1 LGSIKRLKSRSFEKV
16 NGMSLNSLER
26 TIDKVLSQKESA
38 LISEI
43 DSALQ
48 KSLKNLESS
57 KSILEVEYDGII
69 ESSKKQAENLKRQI
83 IGSSTL
89 NARNKELIIIESAID
104 EIFTKAKEK
113 LAQSNNEKNYEKL
126 LTRMI
131 QDSVSKLGSD
141 IVIQCNK
148 TDQKLVRKI
157 SSQESTGKNMKI
169 SVSDDFLD
177 IIGGIKATSVDGT
190 MTLDNTLDSNIETLK
205 PLIRKDIVQLLRRE
219 KK

>member
-1 LGSIKRLKSRSFEKV
+1 
-16 NGMSLNSLER
+16 MSLNSLER

-113 LAQSNNEKNYEKL
+113 LTQSNNEKNYEKL

-148 TDQKLVRKI
+148 ADQKLVRKI

>member
-1 LGSIKRLKSRSFEKV
+1 
-16 NGMSLNSLER
+16 MSLNSLER

-57 KSILEVEYDGII
+57 KSSLQTEYDSII

-89 NARNKELIIIESAID
+89 NARNKELVIIESAID
-104 EIFTKAKEK
+104 EIFSKAREK
-113 LAQSNNEKNYEKL
+113 LAESNSQKNYEKL

-131 QDSVSKLGSD
+131 EDTAAKLGSEL
-141 IVIQCNK
+141 IIQCNK
-148 TDQKLVRKI
+148 TDLKLVKKLSSEI
-157 SSQESTGKNMKI
+157 STEKKMKI
-169 SVSDDFLD
+169 TVSDEVTD

-190 MTLDNTLDSNIETLK
+190 MTFDNTLDSSIESLK
-205 PLIRKDIVQLLRRE
+205 PLIRKDIVHLLRGE
-219 KK
+219 NK

>member
-1 LGSIKRLKSRSFEKV
+1 
-16 NGMSLNSLER
+16 MSLNSLER

-48 KSLKNLESS
+48 NSLKNLETS
-57 KSILEVEYDGII
+57 KGSLQVEYANII

-89 NARNKELIIIESAID
+89 NARNKELVIIESAID
-104 EIFTKAKEK
+104 EIFNKAKEK
-113 LAQSNNEKNYEKL
+113 LSKGNNEKDYEKL

-131 QDSVSKLGSD
+131 QDSVAKLGSE
-141 IVIQCNK
+141 IIIQCNSA
-148 TDQKLVRKI
+148 DLKLVKKI
-157 SSQESTGKNMKI
+157 SSQESSDKKMKI
-169 SVSDDFLD
+169 TVSDEAID
-177 IIGGIKATSVDGT
+177 IIGGIKAASVDGT

-205 PLIRKDIVQLLRRE
+205 PLIRKDIVQLLRGENR
-219 KK
+219 

>member
-1 LGSIKRLKSRSFEKV
+1 
-16 NGMSLNSLER
+16 MSLNSLER
-26 TIDKVLSQKESA
+26 TIDKVLSQKESE
-38 LISEI
+38 LISDI

-48 KSLKNLESS
+48 NSLKNLESS
-57 KSILEVEYDGII
+57 KSTLQVEYDAII

-89 NARNKELIIIESAID
+89 NARNKELVIIESAID

-126 LTRMI
+126 LTRLI

-141 IVIQCNK
+141 TVIQCNK
-148 TDQKLVRKI
+148 ADQKLVRKV

-169 SVSDDFLD
+169 SVSDDFID
-177 IIGGIKATSVDGT
+177 IIGGIKATSADGT
-190 MTLDNTLDSNIETLK
+190 MTLDNTLDSNIKSLK
-205 PLIRKDIVQLLRRE
+205 PLIRKDIVQLLRGE
-219 KK
+219 NK

>member
-1 LGSIKRLKSRSFEKV
+1 
-16 NGMSLNSLER
+16 MSLNSLER
-26 TIDKVLSQKESA
+26 TIDKVLSQKESE
-38 LISEI
+38 LISDI

-48 KSLKNLESS
+48 NSLKNLESS
-57 KSILEVEYDGII
+57 KSTLQVEYDAII

-89 NARNKELIIIESAID
+89 NARNNELVIIESAID

-126 LTRMI
+126 LTRLI

-141 IVIQCNK
+141 TVIQCNK
-148 TDQKLVRKI
+148 ADQKLVRKV

-169 SVSDDFLD
+169 SVSDDFID
-177 IIGGIKATSVDGT
+177 IIGGIKATSADGT
-190 MTLDNTLDSNIETLK
+190 MTLDNTLDSNIESLK
-205 PLIRKDIVQLLRRE
+205 PLIRKDIVQLLRGE
-219 KK
+219 NK

>member
-1 LGSIKRLKSRSFEKV
+1 
-16 NGMSLNSLER
+16 MSLNSLER

-57 KSILEVEYDGII
+57 KSSLQTEYDSII

-89 NARNKELIIIESAID
+89 NARNKELVIIESAID
-104 EIFTKAKEK
+104 EIFNKAREK
-113 LAQSNNEKNYEKL
+113 LAESNSQKNYEKL

-131 QDSVSKLGSD
+131 EDTAARLGSEL
-141 IVIQCNK
+141 IIQCNK
-148 TDQKLVRKI
+148 TDLKLAKKLSSEI
-157 SSQESTGKNMKI
+157 STEKKMKI
-169 SVSDDFLD
+169 NVSDEVTD

-190 MTLDNTLDSNIETLK
+190 MTLDNTLDSSIESLK
-205 PLIRKDIVQLLRRE
+205 PLIRKDIVHLLRGE
-219 KK
+219 NK

>member
-1 LGSIKRLKSRSFEKV
+1 
-16 NGMSLNSLER
+16 MSLNSLER
-26 TIDKVLSQKESA
+26 TIDKVLSQKESE
-38 LISEI
+38 LVSEI

-48 KSLKNLESS
+48 NSLKNLESS
-57 KSILEVEYDGII
+57 KSTLQVEYDGII

-113 LAQSNNEKNYEKL
+113 LAQSNNEKKYEKL

-177 IIGGIKATSVDGT
+177 MIGGIKATSVDGT
-190 MTLDNTLDSNIETLK
+190 MTLDSTLDSNIESLK
-205 PLIRKDIVQLLRRE
+205 PLIRKDIVQLLRGE
-219 KK
+219 IK

>member
-1 LGSIKRLKSRSFEKV
+1 
-16 NGMSLNSLER
+16 MSSNSLER

-48 KSLKNLESS
+48 NSLKNLESS
-57 KSILEVEYDGII
+57 KSSLQVEYDNII

-89 NARNKELIIIESAID
+89 NARNKELVIIESAID
-104 EIFTKAKEK
+104 EIFDKAKEK
-113 LAQSNNEKNYEKL
+113 LAKSNNEKNYEKL

-131 QDSVSKLGSD
+131 QDSSAKLGSE

-148 TDQKLVRKI
+148 TDLNLVKKLV
-157 SSQESTGKNMKI
+157 SQEASNKKSKVTL
-169 SVSDDFLD
+169 SDEVVD
-177 IIGGIKATSVDGT
+177 IIGGIKAASVDGT
-190 MTLDNTLDSNIETLK
+190 MSLDNTLDSNIESLK
-205 PLIRKDIVQLLRRE
+205 PLIRKEIVQLLRGE
-219 KK
+219 KE

>member
-1 LGSIKRLKSRSFEKV
+1 
-16 NGMSLNSLER
+16 MSLNSLER
-26 TIDKVLSQKESA
+26 TIDEVLSQKESA

-48 KSLKNLESS
+48 NSLKNLESS
-57 KSILEVEYDGII
+57 KSTLQVEYDGII

-83 IGSSTL
+83 IGSSAL

-113 LAQSNNEKNYEKL
+113 LTQSNNEKNYEKL

-148 TDQKLVRKI
+148 ADQKLVRKI

-177 IIGGIKATSVDGT
+177 IIGGIKVTSVDGT
-190 MTLDNTLDSNIETLK
+190 MTLDNTLDSNIESLK
-205 PLIRKDIVQLLRRE
+205 PFIRKDIVQLLRGA

>member
-1 LGSIKRLKSRSFEKV
+1 
-16 NGMSLNSLER
+16 MSLNSLER

-48 KSLKNLESS
+48 NSLKNLESS
-57 KSILEVEYDGII
+57 KTTLQVEYDAII
-69 ESSKKQAENLKRQI
+69 ESSKKQAESLKRQI

-141 IVIQCNK
+141 ILIQCNK
-148 TDQKLVRKI
+148 ADQKLVRKI
-157 SSQESTGKNMKI
+157 SSQESTGKNMKV

-177 IIGGIKATSVDGT
+177 IIGGIKATSADGT
-190 MTLDNTLDSNIETLK
+190 MTLDNTLDSNIESLK
-205 PLIRKDIVQLLRRE
+205 PLIRKGIVQLLRGE
-219 KK
+219 NK

>member
-1 LGSIKRLKSRSFEKV
+1 
-16 NGMSLNSLER
+16 MSLNSLER
-26 TIDKVLSQKESA
+26 TIDKVLSQKESE
-38 LISEI
+38 LISDI

-48 KSLKNLESS
+48 NSLKNLESS
-57 KSILEVEYDGII
+57 KSTLQVEYDAII

-141 IVIQCNK
+141 ILIQCNK
-148 TDQKLVRKI
+148 ADQKLVRKI

-169 SVSDDFLD
+169 SVSDDFID
-177 IIGGIKATSVDGT
+177 IIGGIKATSADGT
-190 MTLDNTLDSNIETLK
+190 MTLDNTLDSNIESLK
-205 PLIRKDIVQLLRRE
+205 PLIRKDIVQLLRGE
-219 KK
+219 NK

>member
-1 LGSIKRLKSRSFEKV
+1 
-16 NGMSLNSLER
+16 MSLNSLER

-48 KSLKNLESS
+48 NSLKNLESS
-57 KSILEVEYDGII
+57 KTTLQVEYDAII

-89 NARNKELIIIESAID
+89 NARNKELVIIESAID

-126 LTRMI
+126 LTKMI
-131 QDSVSKLGSD
+131 QDSVSKLGSG
-141 IVIQCNK
+141 ILIQCNK
-148 TDQKLVRKI
+148 ADQKLVRKI
-157 SSQESTGKNMKI
+157 SSQESTGKNVKV

-177 IIGGIKATSVDGT
+177 IIGGIKATSADGT
-190 MTLDNTLDSNIETLK
+190 MTLDNTLDSNIESLK
-205 PLIRKDIVQLLRRE
+205 PLIRKDIVQLLRGE
-219 KK
+219 NK

>member
-1 LGSIKRLKSRSFEKV
+1 
-16 NGMSLNSLER
+16 MSLNSLER

-48 KSLKNLESS
+48 NSLKNLESS
-57 KSILEVEYDGII
+57 KGSLQVEYTNII

-89 NARNKELIIIESAID
+89 NARNKELVIIESAID
-104 EIFTKAKEK
+104 EIFNKTKEK
-113 LAQSNNEKNYEKL
+113 LAKGNNEKDYEKL

-131 QDSVSKLGSD
+131 QDSVAKLGSE
-141 IVIQCNK
+141 IIIHCNSA
-148 TDQKLVRKI
+148 DLKLVKKI
-157 SSQESTGKNMKI
+157 SSQESSDKNMKI
-169 SVSDDFLD
+169 TVSDEAID
-177 IIGGIKATSVDGT
+177 IIGGIKAASVDGT

-205 PLIRKDIVQLLRRE
+205 PLIRKDIVQLLRGE
-219 KK
+219 NK

>member
-1 LGSIKRLKSRSFEKV
+1 
-16 NGMSLNSLER
+16 MSLNSLER
-26 TIDKVLSQKESA
+26 TIDEVLSQKESA

-48 KSLKNLESS
+48 NSLKNLESS

-177 IIGGIKATSVDGT
+177 IIGGIKVTSVDGT

-205 PLIRKDIVQLLRRE
+205 PLIRKDIVQLLRGE

>member
-1 LGSIKRLKSRSFEKV
+1 
-16 NGMSLNSLER
+16 MSLNSLER
-26 TIDKVLSQKESA
+26 TIDKVLSQKESE
-38 LISEI
+38 LVSEI

-48 KSLKNLESS
+48 NSLKNLESS
-57 KSILEVEYDGII
+57 KSTLQVEYDGII

-83 IGSSTL
+83 IGSSAL

-113 LAQSNNEKNYEKL
+113 LTQSNNEKNYEKL

-169 SVSDDFLD
+169 SVSHDFLD
-177 IIGGIKATSVDGT
+177 MIGGIKATSVDGT

>member
-1 LGSIKRLKSRSFEKV
+1 
-16 NGMSLNSLER
+16 MSLNSLER

-89 NARNKELIIIESAID
+89 NDRNKELIIIESAID

-113 LAQSNNEKNYEKL
+113 LTQSNNEKNYEKL

-177 IIGGIKATSVDGT
+177 MIGGIKATSVDGT